1 MFRKCRLQIA
11 SNSWTPVES
20 TMVGQGAIYVTS
32 YLCMV
37 ARHMCLSALFQVQI
51 EETHDISRELGGKNM
66 TYLHA
71 YCVGN
76 MLNGHLNDRF
86 SIRLVVP
93 IGMLLAGVCYYLI
106 AIFTDFNW
114 LYVVL
119 FGCCGLAQSTVWSGT
134 LALMSNWFV
143 QESRGKVLGSWSSN
157 ANFGNILGSLTVAVM
172 SSPGNQWHLI
182 VVTETTLLCIIALLF
197 FVVARDRPEEQLA
210 ENKSAI
216 SFCEAL
222 QIPGVCVYAV
232 DFAFVKLLNYG
243 MLFWLPYFLVNHLH
257 VDGLQRGLV
266 AASYDVGAVFG
277 SAVTGWASDRVGSR
291 PLVLAPMLTLSIPLF
306 YCLRLGKPVWPYFI
320 LLPLLG
326 WTVGASANV
335 LYSAGAAD
343 LAKLQN
349 NYGLPVEST
358 ATIAGI
364 IDGTGS
370 LGAGLGW
377 MLIGS
382 LVTSDSTN
390 PWDPVFY
397 FLMGKI

>member
-1 MFRKCRLQIA
+1 M
-11 SNSWTPVES
+11 
-20 TMVGQGAIYVTS
+20 TS

-37 ARHMCLSALFQVQI
+37 ARHMCLSALFQLETPDI
-51 EETHDISRELGGKNM
+51 EKDQRVSNTELGGKNM
-66 TYLHA
+66 TYLYA

-76 MLNGHLNDRF
+76 MLNGHFNDRF
-86 SIRLVVP
+86 PIRRVVP
-93 IGMLLAGVCYYLI
+93 IGMLLAVVCYYLTVTI
-106 AIFTDFNW
+106 DYFHVQQVW
-114 LYVVL
+114 YVVL

-157 ANFGNILGSLTVAVM
+157 ANFGNILGSLTAEVM
-172 SSPGNQWHLI
+172 ISLGYKDYILAF
-182 VVTETTLLCIIALLF
+182 ETTLLWIIALLF
-197 FVVARDRPEEQLA
+197 FVVVRDRPEEQLT
-210 ENKSAI
+210 ERKPAI
-216 SFCEAL
+216 SFCEAW
-222 QIPGVCVYAV
+222 QIPGVFVYAV
-232 DFAFVKLLNYG
+232 DFACVKLLNYG
-243 MLFWLPYFLVNHLH
+243 MLFWLPYFLVKHLK
-257 VDGLQRGLV
+257 VDVLV
-266 AASYDVGAVFG
+266 AASYDVGAFFG

-291 PLVLAPMLTLSIPLF
+291 PLVLAPMLALSIPLF
-306 YCLRLGKPVWPYFI
+306 FCLNLVNPVNLGDSVWPCYI
-320 LLPLLG
+320 LVPLLG

-377 MLIGS
+377 LLIGF
-382 LVTSDSTN
+382 LVTPDVTN
-390 PWDPVFY
+390 NWDKVFY
-397 FLMGKI
+397 LLMGKI